1 MTISQDG
8 FELAE
13 KDLKL
18 RGPGDLTGQR
28 QWGIPDF
35 VMASLKNIELIEKT
49 RAAAKEILQIDPELK
64 NYPGLRDKLK
74 KFQQRIHLE

>member
-1 MTISQDG
+1 MTVSQDG

-13 KDLKL
+13 KDLRL

-35 VMASLKNIELIEKT
+35 VMASLKNIELVEKT
-49 RAAAKEILQIDPELK
+49 REAAKQILEEDPELK
-64 NYPGLRDKLK
+64 KYPFLAKRLELFREK
-74 KFQQRIHLE
+74 IHLE